1 MQLLLWQ
8 YQFSGGRAGFR
19 GHIRVSQPGLA
30 LSCSALPTTIVF
42 VFENLLAA
50 RLSEIRLLF
59 ARVGSWLSMMLLISS
74 LLVFCLSIALADLS
88 HRLVTAPS
96 GNLGHRLTRARR
108 ASRIEPPPVLSEG
121 RI

>member
-1 MQLLLWQ
+1 
-8 YQFSGGRAGFR
+8 
-19 GHIRVSQPGLA
+19 
-30 LSCSALPTTIVF
+30 
-42 VFENLLAA
+42 
-50 RLSEIRLLF
+50 
-59 ARVGSWLSMMLLISS
+59 MMLLISS